1 MSARARGT
9 GAAGHVSGVR
19 RLLRPAA
26 QTTYEKVFGT
36 VYVGL
41 MTNVLLALACSP
53 FLAALAIVRDPLAS
67 WPFFSALSA
76 LCAPALT
83 GAFACF
89 AALGE
94 TGPIV
99 VLRPFLDGY
108 RRGGLR
114 AVLVWAAGAAAVGM
128 LALDA
133 VVVSRT
139 GWGPALVPFFATAA
153 VLVACVALAVLVLL
167 AEARREP
174 VRVRDLVRPGI
185 YLVARRWYLAAL
197 NVAVLGLAVAVV
209 LAKPVI
215 GVLLLGAPL
224 LYLVWATTR
233 FVVAPVLPAPG
244 QASAR

>member
-1 MSARARGT
+1 M
-9 GAAGHVSGVR
+9 R

-26 QTTYEKVFGT
+26 QTTYERIFGT

-41 MTNVLLALACSP
+41 MTNVLLAVAVSP
-53 FLAALAIVRDPLAS
+53 LLAALAIVRDPLAS
-67 WPFFSALSA
+67 WPFFAVLSS

-94 TGPIV
+94 PGQAV
-99 VLRPFLDGY
+99 VLRPFLTGY
-108 RRGGLR
+108 RRGAAR
-114 AVLVWAAGAAAVGM
+114 AALAWAGGAAVVSV

-133 VVVSRT
+133 AVVMPT
-139 GWGPALVPFFATAA
+139 AWGPALVPFFATAA
-153 VLVACVALAVLVLL
+153 ALVACVLIAVLVLL
-167 AEARREP
+167 AEPGEP
-174 VRVRDLVRPGI
+174 VRVRDVLRPCL

-197 NVAVLGLAVAVV
+197 NVAALGVAVTVV
-209 LAKPVI
+209 LTRPVI

-233 FVVAPVLPAPG
+233 FVLTPLLSDAVT
-244 QASAR
+244 